1 MTGHS
6 ALGHE
11 SPASFMGVEAQM
23 VPLLVAIMNEF
34 LVTVLMQTGSQVD
47 TYLIIIFF
55 LFLWSVIQNT
65 VDTISEEIQIRSG
78 NPAASATAA
87 MLPRTEDDGWSS
99 ATDSMR
105 DLISKILVLLFFQY
119 TSRLLRN
126 EWAFVGATIVETLL
140 LMVAIVAIFFPAY
153 LWVDRVWKLHAQ
165 RHAQA
170 VQRLIKVHQKKPS
183 RAHHPRRQQQ
193 QDRLPLFRPGHTRR
207 R

>member
-1 MTGHS
+1 MTGGS
-6 ALGHE
+6 ALGRD
-11 SPASFMGVEAQM
+11 SPGSFMGVESQM

-55 LFLWSVIQNT
+55 LFLWSVVQNT
-65 VDTISEEIQIRSG
+65 VDTVSEEIQIRSG
-78 NPAASATAA
+78 NPEASATAM
-87 MLPRTEDDGWSS
+87 MLPRNEDDGWTG

-153 LWVDRVWKLHAQ
+153 LWIDRVWKLHAR
-165 RHAQA
+165 RHNQA
-170 VQRLIKVHQKKPS
+170 VQRLIKLHQTQAPHS
-183 RAHHPRRQQQ
+183 HRHGQ
-193 QDRLPLFRPGHTRR
+193 LPLVRHHHLRR